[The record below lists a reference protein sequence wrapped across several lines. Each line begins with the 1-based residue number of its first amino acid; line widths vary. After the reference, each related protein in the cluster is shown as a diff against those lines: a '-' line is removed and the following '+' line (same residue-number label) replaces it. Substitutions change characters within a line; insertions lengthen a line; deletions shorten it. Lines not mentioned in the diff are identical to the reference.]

1 MTHSNIQNK
10 STHRHLSS
18 PLEQTMSSLRRTSSH
33 NCGNNNNDPG
43 REGPRCSPD
52 GGAGSQSTRR
62 STDGGITQ
70 IPFAVSN
77 GGDDNAGI
85 SSSGGGDGVAG
96 DGGNLVS
103 ARGELSSGVSNQNS
117 GSSDSPGH
125 ENNICVDGRRHTTER
140 VALRVPVSCI
150 GPFHIVLIL
159 LYHPLITFSSSFLH
173 F

>member
-1 MTHSNIQNK
+1 
-10 STHRHLSS
+10 
-18 PLEQTMSSLRRTSSH
+18 MSSLRRTSSH
-33 NCGNNNNDPG
+33 NGGNNNNDPG

-52 GGAGSQSTRR
+52 NGGAGSHSTR

-77 GGDDNAGI
+77 GCGDDNAGI

-96 DGGNLVS
+96 EGGNLVS

-125 ENNICVDGRRHTTER
+125 VNNICGELYWSFSYRINFI
-140 VALRVPVSCI
+140 VPSSHHFFVVIFAFLIVCI
-150 GPFHIVLIL
+150 FAE
-159 LYHPLITFSSSFLH
+159 
-173 F
+173 